1 MSEALLAAPDAIA
14 GAAEPEAL
22 LDMPEAVA
30 GAAEAEAL
38 LTMVD
43 SGLTPGTVPPKY
55 ALTKRETVSAAR
67 ASETEPAITNAGP
80 HAKI

>member
-1 MSEALLAAPDAIA
+1 MSEALLAAPDALA
-14 GAAEPEAL
+14 GAAEAP
-22 LDMPEAVA
+22 DIPDAVA

-38 LTMVD
+38 LIMVD

-55 ALTKRETVSAAR
+55 DFTRRKTVSAAS
-67 ASETEPAITNAGP
+67 ASDTEPAITNAGP